1 MVGYLKDMQR
11 LCLSALKDFLFFFFN
26 NTKGMFQVL
35 VHVHV
40 VPYDPLYM
48 IQTNYSPTM
57 EEIKGN

>member
-11 LCLSALKDFLFFFFN
+11 LCLSALKDFLFFFLN
-26 NTKGMFQVL
+26 NTKSMFQVL

-48 IQTNYSPTM
+48 IQTKYSPTM